1 VDVVGV
7 VNKVTEKIESAT
19 HQFIEIKIQK
29 FFVVSQAVTLPIQ
42 YEDVSRYVTLFTC
55 KSFFNRSQTPALVEQ
70 TARRD

>member
-42 YEDVSRYVTLFTC
+42 YEDVSRYVMLFIH
-55 KSFFNRSQTPALVEQ
+55 V
-70 TARRD
+70 